1 MKTFLKFFLVLVVIA
16 MAGPAVANAPPAE
29 LDTGMEYA
37 IITNQEF
44 DAHAVIL
51 PSADNYVVSG
61 LIASFNSDQGIL
73 YRSVSQEGV
82 AVPTIRSGVSFTYG
96 YFYNRSLSQDLST
109 GIPYIEWLRPEFLRR
124 E

>member
-16 MAGPAVANAPPAE
+16 MAGPAVANAPPTE

-44 DAHAVIL
+44 DASAVIL

-61 LIASFNSDQGIL
+61 LIASFDSNSYIQ

-82 AVPTIRSGVSFTYG
+82 AVPTIRSGVSSTYS
-96 YFYNRSLSQDLST
+96 YFYNIALSKHLST
-109 GIPYIEWLRPEFLRR
+109 WIPYIEWLKPEFLRR